1 MPLFSQIRSYIQAYG
16 RVAVIVGLLGLAGYF
31 MLGGLFS
38 GGQLPRSVNPILDPT
53 ATPEVAPPLMAV
65 ATPLPTPTPAAV
77 LENVREIGSRVELM
91 IDDYLF
97 HFTRNTTFELHRP
110 QPREVVLEFD
120 KPWEGPVST
129 VGAGVIKDGDVYR
142 WWYRGGGDDDQ
153 WAAYATSP
161 DGINW
166 TRPSLGLVEYG
177 TSTDNNI
184 IMDTSEA
191 KNLHVFID
199 GNPLATDEDRY
210 KAIGRTSV
218 RVGRDRV
225 DALVGFKSADGINW
239 EPVQDEPILTAPRD
253 TPQLDT
259 HNVVF
264 WDDLQQQYV
273 AYLRGWARPG
283 IRAIRRATSQDFIN
297 WTTPE
302 FIETVGAYVAMGP
315 LEHLYTNATT
325 PYFRAPH
332 IYLSFP
338 KRFVPNR
345 KFDEDWE
352 YPGLSETVFM
362 TSRDGITWDRKFLE
376 PFINPGLD
384 PNNWTERNLVVAPTV
399 VQTGPEEV
407 SIYYTENYRHD
418 TVRARRATLRLDGF
432 VSLHAPF
439 QGGEVQTHPL
449 VFEGGELVINYSTSV
464 AGSIRI
470 ELQRAAGGS
479 IPGFSLRSHDEI
491 FGNEIERVVT
501 WDGNSDI
508 SELAGEPVRL
518 RILMK
523 AADLYSIQF
532 RPKSETAEEVETD
545 ESS

>member
-1 MPLFSQIRSYIQAYG
+1 MSLFSQIRSYIQTYG
-16 RVAVIVGLLGLAGYF
+16 RIAVIVALLGVAGYF
-31 MLGGLFS
+31 IFGGILGG
-38 GGQLPRSVNPILDPT
+38 GGGRQSPVTPIPDPT
-53 ATPEVAPPLMAV
+53 ATPDVRPPLQFV
-65 ATPLPTPTPAAV
+65 PTPLPTPIPVDT
-77 LENVREIGSRVELM
+77 LENVREIGSRIELM

-97 HFTRNTTFELHRP
+97 SFNRNMTFELHHP
-110 QPREVVLEFD
+110 QPREVVLEFNM
-120 KPWEGPVST
+120 PWEGPVST
-129 VGAGVIKDGDVYR
+129 VGAGVIKDGDLYR

-184 IMDTSEA
+184 VMDTSDA
-191 KNLHVFID
+191 ANLHVFID

-218 RVGRDRV
+218 RVSRNRV

-239 EPVQDEPILTAPRD
+239 EPVQEDPILVAPRD

-283 IRAIRRATSQDFIN
+283 IRAIRRATSNDFLN
-297 WTTPE
+297 WTEPE
-302 FIETVGAYVAMGP
+302 FIETVGGP
-315 LEHLYTNATT
+315 LEHLYTNGAT

-332 IYLSFP
+332 IYLAFP

-345 KFDEDWE
+345 KFDEEWE
-352 YPGLSETVFM
+352 HPGLSETVFM

-407 SIYYTENYRHD
+407 SIYHTEHYRHD
-418 TVRARRATLRLDGF
+418 TVRARRASLRLDGF
-432 VSLHAPF
+432 VSLHGPF
-439 QGGEVQTHPL
+439 EGGEVQTHPL

-470 ELQRAAGGS
+470 ELQRANGGS
-479 IPGFSLRSHDEI
+479 IRGFSLASHDEI

-508 SELAGEPVRL
+508 SEFAGEPIRL

-532 RPKSETAEEVETD
+532 RPRSETAEEAESE